1 MWEFLSLSAFIQIY
15 LLRRFHKKQFNSG
28 SLKEIYIYIYI
39 YIYIERKAFNFQFS
53 SLHWLHL
60 SAFTFLIHRDSAGS
74 DLRKW
79 FYRIITSFASGLP
92 QVCETAHGVEEQ
104 SVVGRSGL
112 GEHQNHQETFPKCTS
127 LFTSLLNLNQLQ
139 NQWSNELKWP
149 GSMFLQGAKSRKSFR
164 YRHYTSC
171 QEAYL
176 QGQSNVKEQ
185 LLIY

>member
-39 YIYIERKAFNFQFS
+39 YTYIKWKKSIQFS
-53 SLHWLHL
+53 V
-60 SAFTFLIHRDSAGS
+60 FFPPP
-74 DLRKW
+74 
-79 FYRIITSFASGLP
+79 TSFICFYFFNPQRFWRQWSKEMILSYRHNVCIWACSVP
-92 QVCETAHGVEEQ
+92 QVCETTHGVEEQ
-104 SVVGRSGL
+104 RVVGRSGL
-112 GEHQNHQETFPKCTS
+112 GEYQNRQETFPKCTS
-127 LFTSLLNLNQLQ
+127 LFTSLVMLNQLQ

-149 GSMFLQGAKSRKSFR
+149 GSMFLQGAKSRKPFR

-176 QGQSNVKEQ
+176 QGQRNVKE
-185 LLIY
+185 